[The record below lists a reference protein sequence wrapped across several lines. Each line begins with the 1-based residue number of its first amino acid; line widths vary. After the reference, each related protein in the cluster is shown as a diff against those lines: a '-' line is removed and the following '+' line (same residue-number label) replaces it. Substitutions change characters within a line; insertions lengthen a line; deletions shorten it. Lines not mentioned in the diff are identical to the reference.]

1 MSTAPKLTLA
11 QKLAMMPR
19 AAVRPF
25 SHKGRVYWISFVIM
39 LLMGIA
45 FGHYLSETPRLE
57 DVRNAIYQYQINM
70 QRHGLSYPQRTSLIL
85 LDDGDYWGDE
95 FQGRTPLRRDRLAA
109 LIDKL
114 NAARVNII
122 ALDVDFEVPR
132 PYENPA
138 FEFPAY
144 TAEDTALMKSIQGL
158 CDKNRHL
165 VISTPLADGSTD
177 YIEMPSVYD
186 YATPSIAS
194 LIKPGGC
201 VSKGHIQLPSDMR
214 RIPGI
219 AKLDGGG
226 HRDSLSLAVTRLEDP
241 TAYNNAV
248 SKNDKGFHFSQ
259 YLTEDDFV
267 PPNPKPGDR
276 RYVFSDHEI
285 EAMDIATLQSN
296 LANRIVIVGGNWHT
310 FAAGDGDTV
319 DLHNSP
325 GGDMPGAMLHANYVE
340 AMLDRTG
347 TFTPISNITAEV
359 LEISLALALALVGAM
374 EIAGHWKYTA
384 LFITLALSLLLTFA
398 LMQNFGLFLDFLI
411 PLLMIV
417 LHSIGAALHSIV
429 EDWLELRREHK
440 DSITEVTP

>member
-1 MSTAPKLTLA
+1 MSTAPKLSLA
-11 QKLAMMPR
+11 RKLLQTPR
-19 AAVRPF
+19 AFVRPF

-39 LLMGIA
+39 LLMGIGL
-45 FGHYLSETPRLE
+45 GHYLSETPRLE
-57 DVRNAIYQYQINM
+57 DVRNSIYQHQINM
-70 QRHGLSYPQRTSLIL
+70 QRHGLTYPQRTSLIL
-85 LDDGDYWGDE
+85 LDDGDYWGNE

-109 LIDKL
+109 LLDRL

-138 FEFPAY
+138 FEFPTY
-144 TAEDTALMKSIQGL
+144 SSEDTVLMKAIQSI
-158 CDKNRHL
+158 CDNNRKIVL
-165 VISTPLADGSTD
+165 ATPLADGKTD
-177 YIEMPSVYD
+177 YIEMPSIYD
-186 YATPSIAS
+186 YATPSVTS

-201 VSKGHIQLPSDMR
+201 VSRGHIQLPEDMR

-219 AKLDGGG
+219 AELDGGG
-226 HRDSLSLAVTRLEDP
+226 QRDSLSLAVTRLEDP

-248 SKNDKGFHFSQ
+248 AKSDKGFHFSQ
-259 YLTEDDFV
+259 YLTQDDFTARDGR
-267 PPNPKPGDR
+267 KFI
-276 RYVFSDHEI
+276 FSDHEI
-285 EAMDIATLQSN
+285 EAMDIPTLQAN

-319 DLHNSP
+319 DLHGSP
-325 GGDMPGAMLHANYVE
+325 GGNMPGAMLHANYIE

-417 LHSIGAALHSIV
+417 LHSIGATLHEIV
-429 EDWLELRREHK
+429 EEWLESRHQPK
-440 DSITEVTP
+440 ASPTEVAP